1 MISEMSNIEIVERI
15 DSLLKERNLKRQAVY
30 DFAQIAYN
38 SFPNWTKKED
48 TKIPVQALYRI
59 AQFLNVSV
67 EYLLTGKEAGGISPE
82 EAEMLRKYKSLEP
95 CDQNAV
101 NVLLKGLYEQKEN
114 RNQY

>member
-1 MISEMSNIEIVERI
+1 MSEIQYFYERLNELI
-15 DSLLKERNLKRQAVY
+15 KNQGVTQEWLCKKADINLGTFRNRQTNGTYPNLLEGAK
-30 DFAQIAYN
+30 IA
-38 SFPNWTKKED
+38 E
-48 TKIPVQALYRI
+48 L
-59 AQFLNVSV
+59 LNTSV
-67 EYLLTGKEAGGISPE
+67 EFLLFGKTPDGISPE